1 MSKLPKLPLGSQSFE
16 TLRAFDEAYVDK
28 TRMIGGLARAR
39 ARLFLARPRRFGKS
53 LLVSTFASLFEHGL
67 RDFQGLEIEKHWSDK
82 TYDVVKLDFSNLANF
97 RTAAEFASGL
107 RKKVEACVRTSR
119 TCSVRGRRAF

>member
-39 ARLFLARPRRFGKS
+39 ARVFLARPRRFGKS
-53 LLVSTFASLFEHGL
+53 LLVSTFASAL
-67 RDFQGLEIEKHWSDK
+67 RTRLAAIFRDLRSKSTGRNKHMMS
-82 TYDVVKLDFSNLANF
+82 SNSTF
-97 RTAAEFASGL
+97 RTLQTSGRLPNL
-107 RKKVEACVRTSR
+107 RP
-119 TCSVRGRRAF
+119 G